1 MTEITLRS
9 GREKSVLRRHPW
21 IFSGAVASGVAGIG
35 EIVRVRSA
43 KGEALGYGSFSPESQ
58 IRVRMVSFGEGP
70 VPDAKFVGERV
81 RESVERRRLTAP
93 WVFGGAADSRPQ
105 GAARLVNAEAD
116 GLPGVVADCYAG
128 WVVCQLTSTF
138 AETWKAAIAEALM
151 GSVPNCRG
159 VSVRNDV
166 EVRRKEGLAVS
177 DGLEILAGEE
187 PPELIEIAEG
197 PVRFL
202 IDVRNGHKTGFYLDQ
217 RDARAAVG
225 SLAKGREVLNCFCYT
240 GGFGIY
246 AAIGGAAKVTQVDVS
261 SDALA
266 LASRNLE
273 LTRSALAGSVP
284 NVCDVEH
291 VEADV
296 FKFLRECRDRGRKFG
311 MIVLD
316 PPKFA
321 ETKSQLEKAARG
333 YKDINLLAM
342 KLLEKDGILAT
353 FSCSGAMDADF
364 FDTILAEAAQD
375 ARRGFQVVART
386 GHAPDHPVSL
396 SFPEGRYLKGVVLR
410 AM

>member
-1 MTEITLRS
+1 MTEIALRS

-21 IFSGAVASGVAGIG
+21 IFSGAVASGVAGLG

-43 KGEALGYGSFSPESQ
+43 KGETLGYGCFSPDSQ
-58 IRVRMVSFGEGP
+58 IRVRMISFGEGP
-70 VPDAKFVGERV
+70 APDEKFISNRV

-93 WVFGGAADSRPQ
+93 WMFSEPETGCPQ

-128 WVVCQLTSTF
+128 WVVCQFTSTF
-138 AETWKAAIAEALM
+138 AESWKSVIAEALA
-151 GSVPNCRG
+151 GSVPNCKG
-159 VSVRNDV
+159 VSARSDV
-166 EVRRKEGLAVS
+166 EVRRKEGLSVS
-177 DGLEILAGEE
+177 DGLEILSGSE
-187 PPELIEIAEG
+187 PPEVIEIAEG
-197 PVRFL
+197 PARFL
-202 IDVRNGHKTGFYLDQ
+202 VDVRKGHKTGFYLDQ

-225 SLAKGREVLNCFCYT
+225 ALAKGREVLNCFCYT

-246 AAIGGAAKVTQVDVS
+246 AAVGGASKVTQVDVS

-266 LASRNLE
+266 LAARNLE
-273 LTRSALAGSVP
+273 RTRGASAAAASAA
-284 NVCDVEH
+284 CEVEQ

-296 FKFLRECRDRGRKFG
+296 FKYLRECRDRGRKFG

-321 ETKSQLEKAARG
+321 ETKSQLDKAARG

-342 KLLEKDGILAT
+342 KLLDKDGILAT
-353 FSCSGAMDADF
+353 FSCSGAMDAEF

-375 ARRGFQVVART
+375 ARRGFQVVGRT
-386 GHAPDHPVSL
+386 GHAADHPVSL
-396 SFPEGRYLKGVVLR
+396 AFPEGRYLKGVILR
-410 AM
+410 AI